1 MEPTEEDGQ
10 PVGLVVVDDGY
21 ADGVEG
27 HQAEHHQVEGVCLHH
42 AADGDAQHALFA
54 PQVGGGAS
62 AATAEV
68 HPGSRHACGGE
79 QKTTLRGES

>member
-1 MEPTEEDGQ
+1 MKPTEEDGQ
-10 PVGLVVVDDGY
+10 PVGLVVVDDGH

-27 HQAEHHQVEGVCLHH
+27 HQAEHHQVEGVRLDH

-62 AATAEV
+62 AAAAEV
-68 HPGSRHACGGE
+68 HPGSRHAC
-79 QKTTLRGES
+79 R